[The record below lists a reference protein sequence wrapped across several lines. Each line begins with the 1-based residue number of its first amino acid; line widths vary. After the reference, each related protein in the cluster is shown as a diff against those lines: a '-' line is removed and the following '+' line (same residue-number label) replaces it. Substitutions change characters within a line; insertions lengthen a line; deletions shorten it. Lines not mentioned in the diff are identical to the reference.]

1 MRQTLAVILIA
12 LLFATPLSAQQSAA
26 QQPAAA
32 KPVAERAAAPEAAAR
47 LPVRRVVLYKN
58 GVGFFEHLGRVRG
71 SQDVTIDFTSG
82 QLNDALASLTVL
94 DLAGGRITGVG
105 YNSDAPLDRRLGAL
119 RLPLGEKTTVRD
131 FLDAVRGARLEA
143 RSGTTAITGRLLS
156 VERKT
161 RVSGGST
168 LEVDLISL
176 VTDSGEVRTVE
187 LTPAVSLRL
196 AERDLNQEV
205 GRYLAVL
212 ASARERDLRRMV
224 ISTAGTG
231 ERPLYVSY
239 ISEVPIWKT
248 TYRVVLPSKAGSKPL
263 LQGWAIVDN
272 TVGEDWTDVELS
284 LVAGAPQSF
293 IQQLSQPYYSRR
305 PVVPLPESAQLT
317 PQTHAAT
324 LIPGAG
330 RLFGKVTDP
339 QGLVVSGAQV
349 NVLAE
354 NGTLLA
360 QGSTGPQGAYEFDS
374 LPAGNHQVEVIV
386 PGFKKMVIQNI
397 AVSGG
402 SSSEQNATLQVGQV
416 TEAVRVEATPGSV
429 QTESAMLAAR
439 KSNVGSGRQLGR
451 GEGLGSALSGS
462 GGGLGTGSGGGTGGG
477 TFRAGLTA
485 AEARAGMEAAA
496 QARELG
502 DLFEYKLKE
511 RVTIRKNQSAL
522 VPILQTEI
530 GAEKISLWNAA
541 AGSPRPLRALW
552 LTNSSKLTLDGG
564 SFSVLEDETF
574 AGEGLLDPIKPGERR
589 LLSYAVDLGVIVDT
603 KLESDQQRVS
613 RVRIVR
619 GVMTQTSELREKK
632 SYTVRNED
640 TTPRTVVIEHPAR
653 PGWKLAAD
661 APKPEETSPGLY
673 RFRLTVEP
681 KKTVTLTI
689 NEVRPLDTR
698 YELTNL
704 DDNQIKLFLQQRS
717 INPEVEQALRRIVE
731 QKNRV
736 AALESEIEKRESESQ
751 KIFDDQERLRENLKA
766 LKGSPEE
773 KALIQRYTRQL
784 DEQENRLEALRKETA
799 DLETKR
805 QQAQSEL
812 DKMVQDLSLDV
823 NL

>member
-12 LLFATPLSAQQSAA
+12 LLFATPLSAQQSTAA
-26 QQPAAA
+26 QQPASA

-143 RSGTTAITGRLLS
+143 RSGTTATTGRLLS

-305 PVVPLPESAQLT
+305 PVIPLPESLR
-317 PQTHAAT
+317 
-324 LIPGAG
+324 I
-330 RLFGKVTDP
+330 
-339 QGLVVSGAQV
+339 LV
-349 NVLAE
+349 
-354 NGTLLA
+354 
-360 QGSTGPQGAYEFDS
+360 
-374 LPAGNHQVEVIV
+374 
-386 PGFKKMVIQNI
+386 
-397 AVSGG
+397 
-402 SSSEQNATLQVGQV
+402 
-416 TEAVRVEATPGSV
+416 
-429 QTESAMLAAR
+429 AR
-439 KSNVGSGRQLGR
+439 K
-451 GEGLGSALSGS
+451 
-462 GGGLGTGSGGGTGGG
+462 
-477 TFRAGLTA
+477 
-485 AEARAGMEAAA
+485 
-496 QARELG
+496 
-502 DLFEYKLKE
+502 
-511 RVTIRKNQSAL
+511 
-522 VPILQTEI
+522 
-530 GAEKISLWNAA
+530 
-541 AGSPRPLRALW
+541 
-552 LTNSSKLTLDGG
+552 
-564 SFSVLEDETF
+564 
-574 AGEGLLDPIKPGERR
+574 
-589 LLSYAVDLGVIVDT
+589 
-603 KLESDQQRVS
+603 
-613 RVRIVR
+613 
-619 GVMTQTSELREKK
+619 
-632 SYTVRNED
+632 
-640 TTPRTVVIEHPAR
+640 
-653 PGWKLAAD
+653 
-661 APKPEETSPGLY
+661 
-673 RFRLTVEP
+673 
-681 KKTVTLTI
+681 
-689 NEVRPLDTR
+689 
-698 YELTNL
+698 
-704 DDNQIKLFLQQRS
+704 
-717 INPEVEQALRRIVE
+717 
-731 QKNRV
+731 
-736 AALESEIEKRESESQ
+736 
-751 KIFDDQERLRENLKA
+751 
-766 LKGSPEE
+766 
-773 KALIQRYTRQL
+773 
-784 DEQENRLEALRKETA
+784 
-799 DLETKR
+799 
-805 QQAQSEL
+805 
-812 DKMVQDLSLDV
+812 
-823 NL
+823 